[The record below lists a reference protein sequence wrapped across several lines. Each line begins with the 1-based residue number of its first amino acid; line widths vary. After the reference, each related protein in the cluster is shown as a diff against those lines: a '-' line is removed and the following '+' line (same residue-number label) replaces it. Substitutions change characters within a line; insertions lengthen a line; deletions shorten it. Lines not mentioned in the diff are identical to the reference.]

1 MLTLAAA
8 ASAGFLAGWQASRR
22 RTRLQHDRLTQ
33 ELNAAREE
41 ARTDALTGLW
51 NRKAF
56 EEQLQIQT
64 AISRRYDLPLTLV
77 LLDIDH
83 FKNINDTRGHAIGD
97 AVLKELAQRLRASV
111 RDADLTTRYGGDEF
125 ALLLP
130 QTHLDGGCQV
140 AERICHHVASALA
153 SFPAIEN
160 PITLSAGVA
169 SLNPRESSADLV
181 HRADSALYESKQAG
195 RNRVSVAKGLSP
207 RKEPHEPER
216 TA

>member
-8 ASAGFLAGWQASRR
+8 ASAGFLAGWQGSRR

-83 FKNINDTRGHAIGD
+83 FKHINDTRGHAIGD

-111 RDADLTTRYGGDEF
+111 RDADLVTRYGGDEF

-130 QTHLDGGCQV
+130 QTHLDGGRQV
-140 AERICHHVASALA
+140 AERICHHVASDLA
-153 SFPAIEN
+153 SFQSIES
-160 PITLSAGVA
+160 PITLSAGIA
-169 SLNPRESSADLV
+169 ALHPRESSADLV

-195 RNRVSVAKGLSP
+195 RNCVSVAKALPP